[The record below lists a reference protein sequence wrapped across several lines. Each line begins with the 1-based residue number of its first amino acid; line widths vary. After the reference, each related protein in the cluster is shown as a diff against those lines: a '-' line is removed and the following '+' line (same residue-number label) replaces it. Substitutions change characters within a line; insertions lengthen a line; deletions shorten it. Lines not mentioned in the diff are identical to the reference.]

1 VDASK
6 VQCVHKSEKG
16 ETMQM
21 ENLHSKKPKEAQT
34 HVEVEKEKT
43 CNPVALLAVQ
53 MWEHMNDYSAFC
65 DKKTGKIETNPIL
78 DFEHLPPE

>member
-53 MWEHMNDYSAFC
+53 M
-65 DKKTGKIETNPIL
+65 
-78 DFEHLPPE
+78 